1 MSHKLIVTVVPQYEG
16 ELIVNAARDA
26 CCPGGTV
33 LRGRETSEN
42 GLVQL
47 LGFGDVTKDIT
58 YNIVASS
65 DAMTVIDAINK
76 VTEYKKKKFGILF
89 SMDVGEFFKAGTNCG
104 CSAEKGEKT
113 MSESNYQMI
122 NVIVNKGYAEDAM
135 SAARKAGAGGGTII
149 NARGTAKEGDEK
161 FFGTEIVPE
170 KDMLI
175 ILVPSEKK
183 DDIVKAI
190 MDLKCFQK
198 PGTGIVFCNGVQD
211 FRVLGKK

>member
-1 MSHKLIVTVVPQYEG
+1 
-16 ELIVNAARDA
+16 
-26 CCPGGTV
+26 
-33 LRGRETSEN
+33 
-42 GLVQL
+42 
-47 LGFGDVTKDIT
+47 
-58 YNIVASS
+58 
-65 DAMTVIDAINK
+65 
-76 VTEYKKKKFGILF
+76 
-89 SMDVGEFFKAGTNCG
+89 
-104 CSAEKGEKT
+104 

>member
-89 SMDVGEFFKAGTNCG
+89 SMDVGEFFKAGTNSG

>member
-76 VTEYKKKKFGILF
+76 VTEDKKKKFGILF

-175 ILVPSEKK
+175 ILVPSQKK
-183 DDIVKAI
+183 DAIVKAI
-190 MDLKCFQK
+190 MDLKCVQK

>member
-1 MSHKLIVTVVPQYEG
+1 MSHK
-16 ELIVNAARDA
+16 LIVNAARDA

>member
-58 YNIVASS
+58 YNIVEGS

>member
-104 CSAEKGEKT
+104 CSAEKGERT

-135 SAARKAGAGGGTII
+135 SAARKAG
-149 NARGTAKEGDEK
+149 R
-161 FFGTEIVPE
+161 
-170 KDMLI
+170 
-175 ILVPSEKK
+175 
-183 DDIVKAI
+183 
-190 MDLKCFQK
+190 
-198 PGTGIVFCNGVQD
+198 
-211 FRVLGKK
+211 R

>member
-42 GLVQL
+42 GFVQL

-76 VTEYKKKKFGILF
+76 VTEGKKKKFGILF

>member
-76 VTEYKKKKFGILF
+76 VTEDKKKKFGILF

-175 ILVPSEKK
+175 ILVTLEKK

>member
-76 VTEYKKKKFGILF
+76 VTEDKKKKFGILF

>member
-76 VTEYKKKKFGILF
+76 VTEDKKKKFGILF
-89 SMDVGEFFKAGTNCG
+89 SMDVGEFFKAGTNCE

>member
-58 YNIVASS
+58 YNIVESS

-76 VTEYKKKKFGILF
+76 VTEDKKKKFGILF

>member
-58 YNIVASS
+58 YKIVASS

>member
-1 MSHKLIVTVVPQYEG
+1 MSHKLIVTVVHKYEG
-16 ELIVNAARDA
+16 EMIVNAARDA

-76 VTEYKKKKFGILF
+76 VTEDKKKKFGILF

>member
-58 YNIVASS
+58 YNIVESS

-76 VTEYKKKKFGILF
+76 VTENKKKKFGILF

-104 CSAEKGEKT
+104 CSAEKGERT

>member
-58 YNIVASS
+58 YNIVEGS

-104 CSAEKGEKT
+104 CSAEKGERT

>member
-76 VTEYKKKKFGILF
+76 VTENKKKKFGILF

>member
-76 VTEYKKKKFGILF
+76 VTEDKKKKFGILF
-89 SMDVGEFFKAGTNCG
+89 SMDVGECVKAGTNCG
-104 CSAEKGEKT
+104 WSAEKGEKT

>member
-76 VTEYKKKKFGILF
+76 VTEDKKKKFGILF

-183 DDIVKAI
+183 DEIGKAI
-190 MDLKCFQK
+190 MDVKCFQK

>member
-161 FFGTEIVPE
+161 FFGSEIVPE

>member
-76 VTEYKKKKFGILF
+76 VTEDKKKKFGILF

-104 CSAEKGEKT
+104 CSAEKGERT

-161 FFGTEIVPE
+161 FFGAEIVPE

>member
-76 VTEYKKKKFGILF
+76 VTEDKKKKFGILF
-89 SMDVGEFFKAGTNCG
+89 SLDVGEFFKAGTNCG

-198 PGTGIVFCNGVQD
+198 PGTGIVFCNGVQY

>member
-76 VTEYKKKKFGILF
+76 VTEEKKKKFGILF

>member
-104 CSAEKGEKT
+104 CSAEKGEKA

>member
-47 LGFGDVTKDIT
+47 LGFGDAPKDIT
-58 YNIVASS
+58 YNIVESS
-65 DAMTVIDAINK
+65 DAGTVIGAINK
-76 VTEYKKKKFGILF
+76 VTEEKKKKFGILF
-89 SMDVGEFFKAGTNCG
+89 SMDVGEFFKAGTDCG
-104 CSAEKGEKT
+104 CSAEGGEKT
-113 MSESNYQMI
+113 MAESNYQMI

-135 SAARKAGAGGGTII
+135 AAARKAGAGGGTII

-161 FFGTEIVPE
+161 FFGAEIVPE
-170 KDMLI
+170 KELLM
-175 ILVPSEKK
+175 ILVPADKKSE
-183 DDIVKAI
+183 IVKAI
-190 MDLKCFQK
+190 QDLKCFQK
-198 PGTGIVFCNGVQD
+198 AGTGIVFCNPVHD
-211 FRVLGKK
+211 FEVLGKK

>member
-149 NARGTAKEGDEK
+149 NARGNAKEGDEK
-161 FFGTEIVPE
+161 FIGAEIVPE
-170 KDMLI
+170 THMLI

>member
-76 VTEYKKKKFGILF
+76 VTEDKKKKFGILF

-104 CSAEKGEKT
+104 CSAEKGERT

>member
-183 DDIVKAI
+183 DDIVKDI
-190 MDLKCFQK
+190 LDLKCFQK